1 MLQEVRKGEELD
13 KIKISNFFF
22 DNNLISNKNIE
33 PNIQQ
38 YSNGYSNLTY
48 LINFEQSN
56 FVLRCPPKG
65 AVKKGHDMSREY
77 NVLSKLNTSFN
88 KVPKTYIYSDD
99 LSILNCPFYVMEMI
113 DGIILTGKEVNKR
126 NIKAD
131 DFGKISKVWLET
143 FVELHSIDYKSIG
156 LENLGRPKGYI
167 DRQIEIWSNQ
177 YNIAKTTEI
186 ESANKVIKWL
196 FENKPSSQNTSLI
209 HNDYK
214 YDNVVFKDENWNRIN
229 SILDWEMCTIGD
241 PLMDLGTSIAYWTMS
256 NDHPLILNGLK
267 SPTIFEGNP
276 SRSKI
281 VELYCKKTNTK
292 IDDFVFYYVYGLFKI
307 AVIVQQ
313 IFFRFKK
320 GLSSDQ
326 KFSKL
331 DKYAKVLSDT
341 AWQSIQ
347 KMQIENLF

>member
-65 AVKKGHDMSREY
+65 AVKNGHDMSREY
-77 NVLSKLNTSFN
+77 NVLSKLITSFH
-88 KVPKTYIYSDD
+88 KVPKTYIYNDD
-99 LSILNCPFYVMEMI
+99 LSILNCPFYIMEMVE
-113 DGIILTGKEVNKR
+113 GIILTGKEVNKR

-143 FVELHSIDYKSIG
+143 FVELHSLDYKSIG
-156 LENLGRPKGYI
+156 LENLGRPNGYI
-167 DRQIEIWSNQ
+167 DRQIEIWSKQ

-196 FENKPSSQNTSLI
+196 FENKPSLQNTSII

-214 YDNVVFKDENWNRIN
+214 YDNVVFKDENWNKIN

-281 VELYCKKTNTK
+281 VELYCKKTNTE

-347 KMQIENLF
+347 KMQIENLY

>member
-1 MLQEVRKGEELD
+1 
-13 KIKISNFFF
+13 
-22 DNNLISNKNIE
+22 
-33 PNIQQ
+33 
-38 YSNGYSNLTY
+38 
-48 LINFEQSN
+48 
-56 FVLRCPPKG
+56 
-65 AVKKGHDMSREY
+65 
-77 NVLSKLNTSFN
+77 
-88 KVPKTYIYSDD
+88 
-99 LSILNCPFYVMEMI
+99 
-113 DGIILTGKEVNKR
+113 
-126 NIKAD
+126 
-131 DFGKISKVWLET
+131 
-143 FVELHSIDYKSIG
+143 
-156 LENLGRPKGYI
+156 
-167 DRQIEIWSNQ
+167 
-177 YNIAKTTEI
+177 
-186 ESANKVIKWL
+186 
-196 FENKPSSQNTSLI
+196 
-209 HNDYK
+209 
-214 YDNVVFKDENWNRIN
+214 
-229 SILDWEMCTIGD
+229 MCTIGD

-347 KMQIENLF
+347 KMQIENLY

>member
-13 KIKISNFFF
+13 KIKISKFFF
-22 DNNLISNKNIE
+22 DNNLISTKNIE

-48 LINFEQSN
+48 LINFEESN

-88 KVPKTYIYSDD
+88 KVPKTYIYNDD

-143 FVELHSIDYKSIG
+143 FVELHSLDYKSIG
-156 LENLGRPKGYI
+156 LENLGRPEGYI
-167 DRQIEIWSNQ
+167 DRQIEIWSYQ
-177 YNIAKTTEI
+177 YNIAKTTDI
-186 ESANKVIKWL
+186 KSADKVIKWL

-256 NDHPLILNGLK
+256 NDHPLILNGLN

>member
-13 KIKISNFFF
+13 KIKISKFFF

-38 YSNGYSNLTY
+38 FSNGYSNLTY

-77 NVLSKLNTSFN
+77 NVLSKLNASFS
-88 KVPKTYIYSDD
+88 KVPKTYIYNDD
-99 LSILNCPFYVMEMI
+99 LSILNCPFYVMEMV
-113 DGIILTGKEVNKR
+113 DGIILTGSEVNKR

-131 DFGKISKVWLET
+131 DFGKISKVWLKT
-143 FVELHSIDYKSIG
+143 FVELHSLDYKSIG
-156 LENLGRPKGYI
+156 LENLGRPYGYI

-186 ESANKVIKWL
+186 ESAEKVIKWL
-196 FENKPSSQNTSLI
+196 YNNKPSSQNTSLI

-281 VELYCKKTNTK
+281 VELYCKKTNTE

>member
-143 FVELHSIDYKSIG
+143 FVELHSIDYKGIG

-214 YDNVVFKDENWNRIN
+214 YDNVVFKDENWNKIN

-281 VELYCKKTNTK
+281 VKLYCKKTNTN

-347 KMQIENLF
+347 EMQIENLY

>member
-281 VELYCKKTNTK
+281 VELYCKKTDTK

>member
-177 YNIAKTTEI
+177 FNIAKTTEI

>member
-1 MLQEVRKGEELD
+1 MLQEVRQGEELD

-22 DNNLISNKNIE
+22 DNNLISNKNIK
-33 PNIQQ
+33 PKIQQ
-38 YSNGYSNLTY
+38 FSNGYSNLTY

-65 AVKKGHDMSREY
+65 AVKNGHDMSREY
-77 NVLSKLNTSFN
+77 NVLSKLITSFH
-88 KVPKTYIYSDD
+88 KVPKTYIYNDD
-99 LSILNCPFYVMEMI
+99 LSILNCPFYVMEMVE
-113 DGIILTGKEVNKR
+113 GIILTGKEVNKR

-143 FVELHSIDYKSIG
+143 FVELHSLDYKSIG
-156 LENLGRPKGYI
+156 LENLGRPNGYI
-167 DRQIEIWSNQ
+167 DRQIEIWSKQ

-196 FENKPSSQNTSLI
+196 FENKPSLQNTSII

-214 YDNVVFKDENWNRIN
+214 YDNVVFKDENWNKIN

-292 IDDFVFYYVYGLFKI
+292 IDNFVFYYVYGLFKI

-347 KMQIENLF
+347 KMQIENLY

>member
-177 YNIAKTTEI
+177 YNISKTTEI

-281 VELYCKKTNTK
+281 VELYCKKTDTK

>member
-177 YNIAKTTEI
+177 FNIAKTTEI

-281 VELYCKKTNTK
+281 VELYCKKTDTK

>member
-143 FVELHSIDYKSIG
+143 FVELHALDYKSIG
-156 LENLGRPKGYI
+156 LENLGRPYGYI

-186 ESANKVIKWL
+186 ESADKVIKWL

>member
-13 KIKISNFFF
+13 KIKISNFFYN
-22 DNNLISNKNIE
+22 NNLISNKNIE

-143 FVELHSIDYKSIG
+143 FIELHSIDYKSIG

-177 YNIAKTTEI
+177 YNISKTTEI

>member
-1 MLQEVRKGEELD
+1 MLQEVRQGEELD

-22 DNNLISNKNIE
+22 DNNLISNKNIK
-33 PNIQQ
+33 PKIQQ
-38 YSNGYSNLTY
+38 FSNGYSNLTY

-88 KVPKTYIYSDD
+88 KVPKTYIYNDD

-113 DGIILTGKEVNKR
+113 DGIILTGKEANKR

-143 FVELHSIDYKSIG
+143 FVELHSLDYKTIG
-156 LENLGRPKGYI
+156 LENLGRPQGYI
-167 DRQIEIWSNQ
+167 DRQIEIWSFQ

-186 ESANKVIKWL
+186 KSADKVIKWL
-196 FENKPSSQNTSLI
+196 FKNKPSSQNTSLI

-281 VELYCKKTNTK
+281 VELYCKKTNTE

-347 KMQIENLF
+347 KMQIENLY

>member
-22 DNNLISNKNIE
+22 NNNLISNKNIE

-65 AVKKGHDMSREY
+65 AVKNGHDMSREY
-77 NVLSKLNTSFN
+77 NVLSKLITSFH
-88 KVPKTYIYSDD
+88 KVPKTYIYNDD
-99 LSILNCPFYVMEMI
+99 LSILNCPFYIMEMVE
-113 DGIILTGKEVNKR
+113 GIILTGKEVNKR

-143 FVELHSIDYKSIG
+143 FVELHSLDYKSIG
-156 LENLGRPKGYI
+156 LENLGRPNGYI
-167 DRQIEIWSNQ
+167 DRQIEIWSKQ

-281 VELYCKKTNTK
+281 VELYCKKTNTE

-347 KMQIENLF
+347 KMQIENLY

>member
-22 DNNLISNKNIE
+22 DNNLISNKNIK
-33 PNIQQ
+33 PKIQQ
-38 YSNGYSNLTY
+38 FSNGYSNLTY

-88 KVPKTYIYSDD
+88 KVPKTYIYNDD
-99 LSILNCPFYVMEMI
+99 LSILNSPFYVMEMV

-143 FVELHSIDYKSIG
+143 FVELHSLDYKSIG
-156 LENLGRPKGYI
+156 LENLGRPNGYI
-167 DRQIEIWSNQ
+167 DRQIEIWSKQ

-196 FENKPSSQNTSLI
+196 FENKPSLQNTSII

-214 YDNVVFKDENWNRIN
+214 YDNVVFKDENWNKIN

>member
-22 DNNLISNKNIE
+22 DNNLITNKNIE

-88 KVPKTYIYSDD
+88 KVPKTYIYNDD

-113 DGIILTGKEVNKR
+113 DGIILTGKEANKR

-143 FVELHSIDYKSIG
+143 FVELHSLDYKSIG

-167 DRQIEIWSNQ
+167 DRQIEIWFFQ

-186 ESANKVIKWL
+186 KSADKVIKWL
-196 FENKPSSQNTSLI
+196 FKNKPSSQNTSLI

-281 VELYCKKTNTK
+281 VELYCKKTNTE

-347 KMQIENLF
+347 KMQIENLY

>member
-177 YNIAKTTEI
+177 FNIAKTTEI
-186 ESANKVIKWL
+186 ESANKVMKWL

>member
-65 AVKKGHDMSREY
+65 AVKNGHDMSREY
-77 NVLSKLNTSFN
+77 NVLSKLITSFH
-88 KVPKTYIYSDD
+88 KVPKTYIYNDD
-99 LSILNCPFYVMEMI
+99 LSILNCPFYVMEMVE
-113 DGIILTGKEVNKR
+113 GIILTGKEVNKR

-143 FVELHSIDYKSIG
+143 FVELHSLDYKSIG
-156 LENLGRPKGYI
+156 LENIGRPNGYI
-167 DRQIEIWSNQ
+167 DRQIEIWSKQ

-196 FENKPSSQNTSLI
+196 FENKPSLQNTSII

-214 YDNVVFKDENWNRIN
+214 YDNVVFKDENWNKIN

-347 KMQIENLF
+347 KMQIENLY

>member
-38 YSNGYSNLTY
+38 FSNGYSNLTY

-88 KVPKTYIYSDD
+88 KVPKTYIYNDD

-113 DGIILTGKEVNKR
+113 DGIILTGKEAKKR

-143 FVELHSIDYKSIG
+143 FVELHSLDYKSIG

-167 DRQIEIWSNQ
+167 DRQIEIWSYQ

-186 ESANKVIKWL
+186 ESADKVIKWL
-196 FENKPSSQNTSLI
+196 YNNKPSSQNTSLI

-320 GLSSDQ
+320 GLSSDP

>member
-186 ESANKVIKWL
+186 ESADKVIKWL

-281 VELYCKKTNTK
+281 VELYCKKTDTK

>member
-13 KIKISNFFF
+13 KIKISKFFF
-22 DNNLISNKNIE
+22 NNNLVSNKNIE

-65 AVKKGHDMSREY
+65 AVKNGHDMSREY
-77 NVLSKLNTSFN
+77 NVLSKLNTSFH
-88 KVPKTYIYSDD
+88 KVPKTYIYNDD
-99 LSILNCPFYVMEMI
+99 LSILNCPFYVMEMVE
-113 DGIILTGKEVNKR
+113 GIILTGKEVNKR

-143 FVELHSIDYKSIG
+143 FVELHSLDYKSIG
-156 LENLGRPKGYI
+156 LENLGRPNGYI
-167 DRQIEIWSNQ
+167 DRQIEIWSKQ

-196 FENKPSSQNTSLI
+196 FENKPSLQNTSII

-214 YDNVVFKDENWNRIN
+214 YDNVVFKDENWNKIN

>member
-13 KIKISNFFF
+13 KIKISKFFF
-22 DNNLISNKNIE
+22 DNNLISTKNIE

-48 LINFEQSN
+48 LINFEESN

-88 KVPKTYIYSDD
+88 KVPKTYIYNDD

-143 FVELHSIDYKSIG
+143 FVELHSLDYKSIG
-156 LENLGRPKGYI
+156 LENLGRPNGYI
-167 DRQIEIWSNQ
+167 DRQIEIWSKQ

-196 FENKPSSQNTSLI
+196 FENKPSLQNTSII

-214 YDNVVFKDENWNRIN
+214 YDNVVFKDENWNKIN

>member
-186 ESANKVIKWL
+186 ESADKVIKWL

>member
-22 DNNLISNKNIE
+22 DNNLISTKNIE

-48 LINFEQSN
+48 LINFEESN

-77 NVLSKLNTSFN
+77 NVLSKLNASFS
-88 KVPKTYIYSDD
+88 KVPKTHIYNDD
-99 LSILNCPFYVMEMI
+99 LSILNCPFYVMEMV
-113 DGIILTGKEVNKR
+113 DGIILTGNEVNKR

-143 FVELHSIDYKSIG
+143 FVELHALDYKSIG
-156 LENLGRPKGYI
+156 LENLGRPYGYI

-186 ESANKVIKWL
+186 ESADKVMKWL

-281 VELYCKKTNTK
+281 VELYCKKTNTE

>member
-65 AVKKGHDMSREY
+65 AVKNGHDMSREY
-77 NVLSKLNTSFN
+77 NVLSKLITSFH
-88 KVPKTYIYSDD
+88 KVPKTYIYNDD
-99 LSILNCPFYVMEMI
+99 LSILNCPFYVMEMVE
-113 DGIILTGKEVNKR
+113 GIILTGKEVNKR

-143 FVELHSIDYKSIG
+143 FVELHSLDYKSIG
-156 LENLGRPKGYI
+156 LENLGRPNGYI
-167 DRQIEIWSNQ
+167 DRQIEIWSKQ

-196 FENKPSSQNTSLI
+196 FENKPSLQNTSII

-214 YDNVVFKDENWNRIN
+214 YDNVVFKDENWNKIN

-281 VELYCKKTNTK
+281 VELYCKKTNTE

-347 KMQIENLF
+347 KMQIENLY

>member
-65 AVKKGHDMSREY
+65 AVKNGHDMSREY
-77 NVLSKLNTSFN
+77 NVLSKLITSFH
-88 KVPKTYIYSDD
+88 KVPKTYIYNDD
-99 LSILNCPFYVMEMI
+99 LSILNCPFYVMEMVE
-113 DGIILTGKEVNKR
+113 GIILTGKEVNKR

-143 FVELHSIDYKSIG
+143 FVELHSLDYKSIG
-156 LENLGRPKGYI
+156 LENLGRPNGYI
-167 DRQIEIWSNQ
+167 DRQIEIWSKQ

-196 FENKPSSQNTSLI
+196 FENKPSLQNTSLI

-214 YDNVVFKDENWNRIN
+214 YDNVVFKDENWNKIN

>member
-1 MLQEVRKGEELD
+1 MLQEVRQGEELD

-22 DNNLISNKNIE
+22 DNNLISNKNIK
-33 PNIQQ
+33 PKIQQ
-38 YSNGYSNLTY
+38 FSNGYSNLTY

-88 KVPKTYIYSDD
+88 KVPKTYIYNDD
-99 LSILNCPFYVMEMI
+99 LSILNCPFYVMEMVE
-113 DGIILTGKEVNKR
+113 GIILTGKEVNKR

-143 FVELHSIDYKSIG
+143 FVELHSLDYKSIG
-156 LENLGRPKGYI
+156 LENLGRPNGYI
-167 DRQIEIWSNQ
+167 DRQIEIWSKQ

-196 FENKPSSQNTSLI
+196 FENKPSLQNTSII

-214 YDNVVFKDENWNRIN
+214 YDNVVFKDENWNKIN

-281 VELYCKKTNTK
+281 VELYCKKTNTE

-347 KMQIENLF
+347 KMQIENLY

>member
-13 KIKISNFFF
+13 KSKISNFFF
-22 DNNLISNKNIE
+22 ENNLISNKIE

-48 LINFEQSN
+48 LISFDQRN

-65 AVKKGHDMSREY
+65 AVKKGHDMHREFR
-77 NVLSKLNTSFN
+77 VLSKLCDSFD
-88 KVPKTYIYSDD
+88 KVPKTFIYNDD
-99 LSILNCPFYVMEMI
+99 LNILDSPFYVMEKI
-113 DGIILTGKEVNKR
+113 DGIILTGQEVKKR
-126 NIKAD
+126 KIKAKEFD
-131 DFGKISKVWLET
+131 KISKLWLET
-143 FVELHSIDYKSIG
+143 FVELHSLDYKTIG
-156 LENLGRPKGYI
+156 LDNLGKPIGYV
-167 DRQIEIWSNQ
+167 DRQIEIWSKQ
-177 YNIAKTTEI
+177 YYVAKTNEI
-186 ESANKVIKWL
+186 ETADKVIKWL
-196 FENKPSSQNTSLI
+196 YKNKPKSSDSSLI

-214 YDNVVFKDENWNRIN
+214 YDNVVFRDQNWDKIN

-267 SPTIFEGNP
+267 SPTVFEGNP

-281 VELYCKKTNTK
+281 VELYCKQTNSK

-313 IFFRFKK
+313 IFFRFNK
-320 GLSSDQ
+320 GLTRDK
-326 KFSKL
+326 KFSNL
-331 DKYAKVLSDT
+331 DKYAKVLCDT

-347 KMQIENLF
+347 KKQIENLF